1 MLLAKD
7 VAFQSQLESCWD
19 RVGGHL
25 PLSPSGTTDVFCVT
39 QKGTNSIS
47 EKSFPTLLCPQLSF
61 TKLCQVALS
70 CHRDAQN
77 KPPKHQDLN
86 AALFAVWP
94 VRQVKCRAL
103 VMFYGCPR
111 HYRVGMH
118 EGKKKRLLIS
128 LLFIQKYT
136 KCFKVYQTLIP
147 LTSPVPMFHYPQGKT
162 VFSCVQLECHGF

>member
-1 MLLAKD
+1 MLPFKTSWNLAGTEWVVTCLSLP
-7 VAFQSQLESCWD
+7 VA
-19 RVGGHL
+19 
-25 PLSPSGTTDVFCVT
+25 PLMYSVSHK
-39 QKGTNSIS
+39 KGTNSIS

-118 EGKKKRLLIS
+118 EGKKKKAFNIPPFNSEIHQMLQS
-128 LLFIQKYT
+128 LSDSN
-136 KCFKVYQTLIP
+136 
-147 LTSPVPMFHYPQGKT
+147 TSHITCSYVSLP
-162 VFSCVQLECHGF
+162 SR